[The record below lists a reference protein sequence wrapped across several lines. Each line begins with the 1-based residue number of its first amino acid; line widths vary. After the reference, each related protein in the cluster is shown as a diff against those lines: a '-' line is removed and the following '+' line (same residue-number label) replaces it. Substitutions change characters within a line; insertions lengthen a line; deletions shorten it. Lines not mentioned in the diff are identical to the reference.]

1 MTEMPDRATK
11 LAVFTGIE
19 RAKFR
24 RQITPGDQLRIE
36 VDVLAFKSRVGRM
49 EAKAYVDG
57 KVACQAT
64 LTCAVVSRVR
74 EPEAAAAE
82 AETV

>member
-1 MTEMPDRATK
+1 
-11 LAVFTGIE
+11 
-19 RAKFR
+19 
-24 RQITPGDQLRIE
+24 
-36 VDVLAFKSRVGRM
+36 M